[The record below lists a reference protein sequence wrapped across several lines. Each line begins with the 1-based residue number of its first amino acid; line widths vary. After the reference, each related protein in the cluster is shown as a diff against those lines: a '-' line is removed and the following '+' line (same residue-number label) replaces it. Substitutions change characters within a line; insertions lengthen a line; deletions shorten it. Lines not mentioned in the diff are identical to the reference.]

1 MLVLYSHDS
10 LVDDNRK
17 MHITKQYDLYE
28 INSDD
33 LFPTVFGGYRIV
45 DSKSNIAR
53 KYVFA
58 FDSKAYA
65 SQAFK
70 DLNARG
76 VINLSDGKY
85 GHCRV
90 FKETVVDDAIV
101 KRMNQDDF
109 DDLLAQYEFLGDVS
123 NRFEVSDF
131 IKGLIY
137 SNSEFVDTYMKGLAV
152 NYV

>member
-10 LVDDNRK
+10 LVDDGRK
-17 MHITKQYDLYE
+17 MHITSQYDLYE
-28 INSDD
+28 ICSDD
-33 LFPTVFGGYRIV
+33 LFPAAFGGYRV
-45 DSKSNIAR
+45 VEQTKRIAR
-53 KYVFA
+53 KYIFA
-58 FDSKAYA
+58 FDSKASA

-70 DLNARG
+70 DLNANG
-76 VINLSDGKY
+76 VINLSSGKY

-90 FKETVVDDAIV
+90 FMETAVDKAIAELAN
-101 KRMNQDDF
+101 RADF
-109 DDLLAQYEFLGDVS
+109 KDLLAQYEFLGNVS

-137 SNSEFVDTYMKGLAV
+137 SDSEFVNTYLKGLAV